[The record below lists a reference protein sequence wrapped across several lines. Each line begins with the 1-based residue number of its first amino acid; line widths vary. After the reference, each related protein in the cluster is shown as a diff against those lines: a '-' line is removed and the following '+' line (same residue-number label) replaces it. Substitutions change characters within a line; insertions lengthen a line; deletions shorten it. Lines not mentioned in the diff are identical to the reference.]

1 MSTWGKLN
9 LEGSKNVKGVNVKM
23 EVESNVERGLRGV
36 SIVTNVLRLEGMTT
50 HQCCGE
56 GFVVKKE

>member
-23 EVESNVERGLRGV
+23 EVESNVVVSEKLELGLQTRF
-36 SIVTNVLRLEGMTT
+36 SY
-50 HQCCGE
+50 
-56 GFVVKKE
+56 